1 MNEELIKV
9 IEYIGQGECRK
20 CKSALYIL
28 ESETNSIL
36 LSKNGL
42 PVSSN
47 NEYYNIR
54 GYCTNCGEVYDME
67 KSGLHYRYK
76 SLISFPVKKDN
87 SDLDNTRPDA
97 NPFSKE
103 NK

>member
-20 CKSALYIL
+20 CKSALHIL

-42 PVSSN
+42 PVSLN
-47 NEYYNIR
+47 NEYYSIK
-54 GYCTNCGEVYDME
+54 GYCTNCGEVYEME
-67 KSGLHYRYK
+67 RSGLHYKYK
-76 SLISFPVKKDN
+76 DCLVKLEQDFDDAK
-87 SDLDNTRPDA
+87 PDT

-103 NK
+103 M

>member
-1 MNEELIKV
+1 MSEELIKV

-20 CKSALYIL
+20 CKSALHIL

-47 NEYYNIR
+47 NEYFNIR
-54 GYCTNCGEVYDME
+54 GYCTNCGEIYEME
-67 KSGLHYRYK
+67 KAGLHYRYR
-76 SLISFPVKKDN
+76 STISFNPKNDI
-87 SDLDNTRPDA
+87 DLDDTKPEH

-103 NK
+103 